1 MLKILLLLPLLG
13 AMIIVLLPSR
23 SRRLIRQTA
32 LAASAA
38 TLVWSLWLASA
49 FDPSHA
55 GAQLLESHAWNPRLG
70 SAFSLGVDGIS
81 LPLVWLAT
89 LLSFIAVLASGAIRE
104 RVKGYYLLLLLLE
117 SAMLGVFTARDWSLF
132 YVFWELTLL
141 PLFFLIDRWGG
152 VGRQR
157 AALNFV
163 LYTMGGSVF
172 MLIALLML
180 YDAAPGHSFDMGAIR
195 EGART
200 LPEAAQVTLFL
211 GLLIGFGVK
220 MPIFP
225 LHGWLPL
232 AHVEAPSPVSILL
245 SGILLKM
252 GSYGLIRTAW
262 MLPAAAQALQGV
274 LMALALISLVYGGVL
289 AWQQRDLKAM
299 ILNSSVNPIRERAA
313 GQTS

>member
-1 MLKILLLLPLLG
+1 M
-13 AMIIVLLPSR
+13 
-23 SRRLIRQTA
+23 
-32 LAASAA
+32 
-38 TLVWSLWLASA
+38 
-49 FDPSHA
+49 
-55 GAQLLESHAWNPRLG
+55 
-70 SAFSLGVDGIS
+70 DGLS
-81 LPLVWLAT
+81 LPMVWLAT
-89 LLSFIAVLASGAIRE
+89 LLAFIAVLASGGIRD

-117 SAMLGVFTARDWSLF
+117 AAMLGVFTARDWSLF

-152 VGRQR
+152 PGRQK

-195 EGART
+195 EGARL
-200 LPEAAQVTLFL
+200 LPEAAQVSLFV

-232 AHVEAPSPVSILL
+232 AHVEAPSPVSMLL
-245 SGILLKM
+245 SGILLKI
-252 GSYGLIRTAW
+252 GSS
-262 MLPAAAQALQGV
+262 PA
-274 LMALALISLVYGGVL
+274 
-289 AWQQRDLKAM
+289 
-299 ILNSSVNPIRERAA
+299 
-313 GQTS
+313 